1 MKLKSI
7 ILSLS
12 LFFAWALTGVGQIT
26 EPERTAESDTL
37 LYQVNSESHIIIM
50 KRELPAEWDKLI
62 FGGRFMDL
70 FLPIPVMG
78 PLTSDTWGADAV
90 VPRYT
95 QNGIEDKEWSY
106 WGGNAVRDEDGSF
119 HLFVCRWPENSE
131 KGHME
136 WPNSEVV
143 HTVSKNSLGPY
154 KVLKTIG
161 KGHNPEI
168 FQLKDGRYVIYV
180 IDGHYV
186 AEDLNGPW
194 EYGKFEF
201 DPRDRNI
208 IEGLSNLSFVI
219 RKDGSYLM
227 VCRGGGIWVSE
238 DGISPYRQITNK
250 RVYPAVEGH
259 FEDPVIW
266 KDNVQYN
273 MIVNDF
279 TGRIAYYL
287 RSKDGVNWKVD
298 PGEAYRP
305 GITVYEDG
313 TREEWFKYE
322 RIKVLQDEYGRPTQ
336 AHFAVIDTI
345 KWEDYGNDKHSSKHI
360 CIPLTKGRLIEVL
373 NKKPIDGK
381 TKIIKV
387 KILAGE
393 DFDPNTDINFESV
406 RFGASEVINYGGG
419 SKLIGTEKDGDDL
432 ILVFKG
438 DGNGFTKENFAGK
451 LLGRTRD
458 GMLLF
463 GYSRLPGVVYNGPIL
478 SALEPRI
485 ENEKMEF
492 EVQNFGLET
501 SGKKDIKI
509 ILKYV
514 NEEAVYSATV
524 PSLKPYEKTRMV
536 VNIPP
541 VDRNLKPAKI
551 GIYTSDKNTMAL
563 FEKMYERD

>member
-7 ILSLS
+7 IPSLS

-26 EPERTAESDTL
+26 EPGRTSESDTI
-37 LYQVNSESHIIIM
+37 LYQVNNEYHIIIM

-70 FLPIPVMG
+70 FLPIPVVG

-95 QNGIEDKEWSY
+95 QNGIENKEWSY
-106 WGGNAVRDEDGSF
+106 WGGNAVRGEDGSF

-136 WPNSEVV
+136 WPNSQVV
-143 HTVSKNSLGPY
+143 HAVSKNSLGPY

-180 IDGHYV
+180 IDGHYI

-194 EYGKFEF
+194 EYGTFEF

-208 IEGLSNLSFVI
+208 IEGLSNLSFAM

-227 VCRGGGIWVSE
+227 VCRGGGIWISE
-238 DGISPYRQITNK
+238 DGIAPYRQLTNK
-250 RVYPAVEGH
+250 SVYPVVEGH

-305 GITVYEDG
+305 GI
-313 TREEWFKYE
+313 
-322 RIKVLQDEYGRPTQ
+322 
-336 AHFAVIDTI
+336 
-345 KWEDYGNDKHSSKHI
+345 
-360 CIPLTKGRLIEVL
+360 EVL
-373 NKKPIDGK
+373 NKKPIHGK
-381 TKIIKV
+381 TKTIEV
-387 KILAGE
+387 RILAE
-393 DFDPNTDINFESV
+393 KDFDPNADINFESV
-406 RFGASEVINYGGG
+406 RFGASGVINYGGG
-419 SKLIGTEKDGDDL
+419 SKLITTKKDGDDL
-432 ILVFKG
+432 ILVFEG

-478 SALEPRI
+478 SATEPRI
-485 ENEKMEF
+485 ENGKMEF

-501 SGKKDIKI
+501 SGKEEIKI
-509 ILKYV
+509 KFQNV
-514 NEEAVYSATV
+514 NKETFYSATV

-536 VNIPP
+536 VDMLPE
-541 VDRNLKPAKI
+541 DRDLKPEKI
-551 GIYTSDKNTMAL
+551 GIYASNKNTTI
-563 FEKMYERD
+563 FYGF